1 MLLSRLRLA
10 AARPSLQRCAPSH
23 LQPASKRPRPLQHTR
38 SSFLLRA
45 RRPGLLLARRALF
58 IQTEGTP
65 NPDSLK
71 FLPGKPL
78 LDSGTADFRT
88 EEEGKVS
95 PLAKR
100 LFNLSGV
107 NGVFFASDF
116 LTVSKSEDSDWTTLK
131 PQIFEQIMD
140 FYSAGEPL
148 FSEGNEHKDSLEIND
163 DDSEVVQMIKELL
176 ELRIRPSVQEDG
188 GDIVFKDFDEES
200 GVVYLT
206 MQGSCSGCPS
216 SSVTLKSGIENML
229 MHYIPE
235 VTEVKAAGEE
245 EDDDEDDDLMHRIL
259 TSSQKR

>member
-1 MLLSRLRLA
+1 M
-10 AARPSLQRCAPSH
+10 
-23 LQPASKRPRPLQHTR
+23 
-38 SSFLLRA
+38 
-45 RRPGLLLARRALF
+45 G
-58 IQTEGTP
+58 
-65 NPDSLK
+65 
-71 FLPGKPL
+71 
-78 LDSGTADFRT
+78 
-88 EEEGKVS
+88 S

-107 NGVFFASDF
+107 SGVFFALDF
-116 LTVSKSEDSDWTTLK
+116 
-131 PQIFEQIMD
+131 F
-140 FYSAGEPL
+140 SAGEPL

-200 GVVYLT
+200 GVVYLQ

-235 VTEVKAAGEE
+235 VTEVTAVGEE

-259 TSSQKR
+259 TSGQKR

>member
-1 MLLSRLRLA
+1 M
-10 AARPSLQRCAPSH
+10 
-23 LQPASKRPRPLQHTR
+23 
-38 SSFLLRA
+38 SFLPH
-45 RRPGLLLARRALF
+45 RPGLLLARRALF

-88 EEEGKVS
+88 EQEGKVS
-95 PLAKR
+95 PLATR

-107 NGVFFASDF
+107 SGVFFASDF
-116 LTVSKSEDSDWTTLK
+116 LTVSKGEDADWTTLK

-140 FYSAGEPL
+140 FYSAEEPL
-148 FSEGNEHKDSLEIND
+148 FNDGEEVKDSLEIND

-235 VTEVKAAGEE
+235 VTEVLAIGEE
-245 EDDDEDDDLMHRIL
+245 EDDGEDDDLMHRIL
-259 TSSQKR
+259 TSNKKGENASV

>member
-1 MLLSRLRLA
+1 ML
-10 AARPSLQRCAPSH
+10 
-23 LQPASKRPRPLQHTR
+23 
-38 SSFLLRA
+38 SSFLRA

-116 LTVSKSEDSDWTTLK
+116 LTVSKIEDSDWTTLK